1 MGRIMKR
8 MKKRTKKHV
17 PKVVRPSDL
26 FLTFSPEVA
35 EGTRQRLAI
44 SRAMSFKALTG
55 GGGTEE
61 NIACLQ
67 SAIEVAWAL
76 ASRFRDKEDPEN
88 STQYEICLLLV
99 CATAELTAMS
109 TLIRLG
115 RSGEIEEWMFD
126 ALRHTMN
133 LLDDLDAAV
142 TQAEYLRAIQYTQAQ
157 SQKLLTVAGAR
168 VAACISPEKGDSWQK
183 IYDHAILAYLN
194 GRPVRGF
201 FIVRKGVLYFCGP
214 EQAAD
219 GEDALIR
226 ITGPHV
232 VAVCAPF
239 SQEAKET
246 IEKAREKEK

>member
-1 MGRIMKR
+1 MRR
-8 MKKRTKKHV
+8 QKKRTKKRV
-17 PKVVRPSDL
+17 PKAVRPSDL
-26 FLTFSPEVA
+26 FLSFSPEVA
-35 EGTRQRLAI
+35 EETRQRLAI
-44 SRAMSFKALTG
+44 SRAVSFKALTSG
-55 GGGTEE
+55 GGAEE
-61 NIACLQ
+61 NVACLQ

-76 ASRFRDKEDPEN
+76 ASRFRDKADPEH
-88 STQYEICLLLV
+88 STQLEICLLLV
-99 CATAELTAMS
+99 CAAAELQSMN
-109 TLIRLG
+109 TLIGLG
-115 RSGEIEEWMFD
+115 RAADIADWMSD

-142 TQAEYLRAIQYTQAQ
+142 TKAEYLRAIQYTRDQH
-157 SQKLLTVAGAR
+157 QKLLTVAGAR
-168 VAACISPEKGDSWQK
+168 MAARIDPDEPESWGK
-183 IYDHAILAYLN
+183 FYDHAILAYLN

-226 ITGPHV
+226 ITGPHI